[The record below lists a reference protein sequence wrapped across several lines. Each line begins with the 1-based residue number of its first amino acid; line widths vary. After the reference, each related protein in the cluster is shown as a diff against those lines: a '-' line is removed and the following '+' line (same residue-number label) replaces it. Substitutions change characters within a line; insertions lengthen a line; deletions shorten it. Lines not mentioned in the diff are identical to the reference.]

1 MPIVA
6 LVSLFAGMLIGAAFV
21 SYRFRRNWSSKMQQ
35 RAEDLEARAE
45 EEKNLRLENKALE
58 QKLADTE
65 YALNEKQKELDHLK
79 RNSPQE

>member
-21 SYRFRRNWSSKMQQ
+21 SYRFRRNWNSKMQQ
-35 RAEDLEARAE
+35 RAENLEAAAE
-45 EEKNLRLENKALE
+45 QEKNLRLENKALE

-65 YALNEKQKELDHLK
+65 YALNEKQKELDNLK
-79 RNSPQE
+79 RDSP

>member
-21 SYRFRRNWSSKMQQ
+21 SYRFRRNWNSKMQQ